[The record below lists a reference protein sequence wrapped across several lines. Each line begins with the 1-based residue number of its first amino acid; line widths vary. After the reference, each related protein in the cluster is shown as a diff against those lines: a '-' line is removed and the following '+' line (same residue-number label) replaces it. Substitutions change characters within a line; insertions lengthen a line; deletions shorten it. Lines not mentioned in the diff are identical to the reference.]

1 MTAMSYSPYPTAPP
15 IAPVAHKLAAVAV
28 PDARLPCFRI
38 APPPMKPTPVI
49 RPSRRRAWPGD
60 SRPRTAIAISTKAQL
75 AMATSGKV
83 RTPALRSSFSRSQPT
98 GRQGIGDH
106 EADQVRQCLR
116 EAACHQGQQCSSPE
130 QPWWGYSGSVMP
142 ATMATAVSA
151 AVPSTEM
158 TTAMAAVEMMSL
170 EMMATDPD
178 PDRSTEGRAV
188 IAGGA

>member
-1 MTAMSYSPYPTAPP
+1 
-15 IAPVAHKLAAVAV
+15 
-28 PDARLPCFRI
+28 
-38 APPPMKPTPVI
+38 
-49 RPSRRRAWPGD
+49 
-60 SRPRTAIAISTKAQL
+60 
-75 AMATSGKV
+75 
-83 RTPALRSSFSRSQPT
+83 
-98 GRQGIGDH
+98 
-106 EADQVRQCLR
+106 
-116 EAACHQGQQCSSPE
+116 
-130 QPWWGYSGSVMP
+130 MP